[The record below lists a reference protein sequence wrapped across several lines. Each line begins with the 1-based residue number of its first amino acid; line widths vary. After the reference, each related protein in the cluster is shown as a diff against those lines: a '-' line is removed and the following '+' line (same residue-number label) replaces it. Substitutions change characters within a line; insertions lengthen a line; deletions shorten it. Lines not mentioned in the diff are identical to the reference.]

1 MDTGSREGR
10 MLKVGELKVKEKYEL
25 EEKKKMWQKDK

>member
-10 MLKVGELKVKEKYEL
+10 MLKVGEIKVKEKYEL
-25 EEKKKMWQKDK
+25 EEKKKT